1 MGNDTP
7 GQLIV
12 YNKEA
17 ATSSIIKIGIPPS
30 AVTAAALAGSIT
42 YTATNTTIN
51 VLSSATSLSISGLGL
66 IAAKTTALLASPVA
80 GAAISIATDAAATTA
95 KETIKSKAMLT
106 SLATSSI
113 AAATAALT
121 VTALSYAASAT
132 SFVITSAY
140 DYTSSTLHN
149 WARAPEHINVET
161 NISPNFVQ
169 PDIEYIESDDKIE
182 QVHALQS
189 EPTTH
194 NGI

>member
-1 MGNDTP
+1 MGNEP
-7 GQLIV
+7 AGQLIV

-51 VLSSATSLSISGLGL
+51 VLSSATSLGISGLGL

-132 SFVITSAY
+132 SSVISSVY

-149 WARAPEHINVET
+149 WARASEHINVAKE
-161 NISPNFVQ
+161 IPADFAQ

-182 QVHALQS
+182 PVMTPEESAN
-189 EPTTH
+189 TT
-194 NGI
+194 